1 MYIKQ
6 IKTTSVLS
14 ESVIK
19 ILNINQEQ
27 SRLSYVSVI
36 RQWNTKNWRFEQW
49 FDNTLKSNSIR
60 CKKLTTIV
68 SNIAVKFRHSCL
80 PVFAWRR
87 IVLRFFDPKQLL
99 PVSCILWCYFLKCYQ
114 IMWVSIRLVSRM
126 ATFNKNIDMIT
137 VVINSQ
143 KFNVCEIRDMII
155 CWWNECLISNF
166 NYVSERFKCF

>member
-1 MYIKQ
+1 MQETRNSCFGSKKRRTTLRQ
-6 IKTTSVLS
+6 AKTGKRECRNVTAT
-14 ESVIK
+14 
-19 ILNINQEQ
+19 
-27 SRLSYVSVI
+27 YVAI
-36 RQWNTKNWRFEQW
+36 
-49 FDNTLKSNSIR
+49 I
-60 CKKLTTIV
+60 
-68 SNIAVKFRHSCL
+68 FRHSYL